1 MLRLKK
7 ISNLVFFSFL
17 IYVLTYSW
25 YCLFRYLH
33 FSLVA
38 YICVSYINYFAW
50 LLYDGSTSVLLRL

>member
-7 ISNLVFFSFL
+7 ISNLFFFSSL
-17 IYVLTYSW
+17 IYVLTY
-25 YCLFRYLH
+25 YCLVWCLH

-38 YICVSYINYFAW
+38 YICVSYINYFTW